1 MSDLPEEIRKEIEAV
16 AVDAVEE
23 FVEKEGI
30 EPERGLEMLAETIDA
45 LLPLGA
51 LIGGPLGASLE
62 RGDGPAIEAF
72 LRALAPILKPNP
84 DKILA
89 RAERA
94 EEKGKDKRAARLRRR
109 AKRVR
114 KRQEKDDATEEGMQ

>member
-1 MSDLPEEIRKEIEAV
+1 MSSLPEDIKKEIEAV
-16 AVDAVEE
+16 AVEAVEE

-30 EPERGLEMLAETIDA
+30 HPDRGLELLADSIDA

-72 LRALAPILKPNP
+72 LRALMPLLKPSP
-84 DKILA
+84 DKILR
-89 RAERA
+89 RAEKA
-94 EEKGKDKRAARLRRR
+94 EKNGHDKRAARLRKR

-114 KRQEKDDATEEGMQ
+114 ERQEKDDGTD

>member
-114 KRQEKDDATEEGMQ
+114 KRQEKDDGTD

>member
-1 MSDLPEEIRKEIEAV
+1 MSLPEDIQKEVGAI

-30 EPERGLEMLAETIDA
+30 EPERGLEMLADAIDA

-51 LIGGPLGASLE
+51 LVGGPLGRSLE

-72 LRALAPILKPNP
+72 LRALAPILKPDP
-84 DKILA
+84 DRILA

-94 EEKGKDKRAARLRRR
+94 DKKGNKRRAARLRKK
-109 AKRVR
+109 AKRVS
-114 KRQEKDDATEEGMQ
+114 KRQEEKEDGND

>member
-1 MSDLPEEIRKEIEAV
+1 MSSLPEDIKKEIEAV
-16 AVDAVEE
+16 AVEAVEE

-30 EPERGLEMLAETIDA
+30 EPDQGLELLADGIDA

-72 LRALAPILKPNP
+72 LRVLVPLLKPNP

-94 EEKGKDKRAARLRRR
+94 EEKGKDKRAARLRKR

-114 KRQEKDDATEEGMQ
+114 KRQEKDDG

>member
-30 EPERGLEMLAETIDA
+30 EPERGLELLADSIDA

-114 KRQEKDDATEEGMQ
+114 KRQEKDDATEEGM

>member
-1 MSDLPEEIRKEIEAV
+1 MSSLPEDIQKEIGAV
-16 AVDAVEE
+16 AVEAVEE

-30 EPERGLEMLAETIDA
+30 EPDRGLELLADSIDA

-72 LRALAPILKPNP
+72 LRALMPLLKPSP
-84 DKILA
+84 DKILR
-89 RAERA
+89 RAEKA
-94 EEKGKDKRAARLRRR
+94 EKNGHDKRAARLRKR

-114 KRQEKDDATEEGMQ
+114 NRQEKDNG

>member
-114 KRQEKDDATEEGMQ
+114 KRQEKDDATEEGM

>member
-1 MSDLPEEIRKEIEAV
+1 VSDLPEEIRKEIEAV

-114 KRQEKDDATEEGMQ
+114 KRQEKDDGTD